1 MKPHLQSTKPRLDY
15 LDMTTVLSA
24 AQAPRFE
31 IPGVTF
37 VGLASPS
44 RGTEQLCTWKI
55 VVAPGHESDAPHT
68 LDRDEVFMVL
78 SGTVCLSEG
87 GEHLGPGDATVVPA
101 GEKIQLSNP
110 GAEPAEVIVA
120 IPAGFSAKMADGT
133 SFGTPPW
140 AA

>member
-1 MKPHLQSTKPRLDY
+1 
-15 LDMTTVLSA
+15 MTTILRA

-37 VGLASPS
+37 VGMASPS

-55 VVAPGHESDAPHT
+55 VVAAGHESDAAHT

-78 SGTVCLSEG
+78 AGTVRLAG
-87 GEHLGPGDATVVPA
+87 GGDLLGSGDAVVIPA

-120 IPAGFSAKMADGT
+120 IPAGFSAMAADGT

>member
-1 MKPHLQSTKPRLDY
+1 
-15 LDMTTVLSA
+15 MTTVLRA
-24 AQAPRFE
+24 AHAPRFE

-37 VGLASPS
+37 VGMASPS
-44 RGTEQLCTWKI
+44 RGSEQLCTWKI
-55 VVAPGHESDAPHT
+55 VVAPGHESDTPHT

-78 SGTVCLSEG
+78 SGTVRLG
-87 GEHLGPGDATVVPA
+87 TDGESLGPGDATVVPA
-101 GEKIQLSNP
+101 GEAIQVSNP

-120 IPAGFSAKMADGT
+120 IPAGFSALGADGT

>member
-1 MKPHLQSTKPRLDY
+1 
-15 LDMTTVLSA
+15 MTTILRA

-37 VGLASPS
+37 VGMASPS
-44 RGTEQLCTWKI
+44 RGSEQMCTWKI

-78 SGTVCLSEG
+78 SGAVRLADG
-87 GEHLGPGDATVVPA
+87 GEQLGPGDAMVVPA
-101 GEKIQLSNP
+101 GEQIQVSNP

-120 IPAGFSAKMADGT
+120 IPAGFSAIGADGT

>member
-1 MKPHLQSTKPRLDY
+1 
-15 LDMTTVLSA
+15 MTTILRA

-37 VGLASPS
+37 VGMASPS
-44 RGTEQLCTWKI
+44 RGSEQLCTWKI
-55 VVAPGHESDAPHT
+55 IVAAGHESDTPHT

-78 SGTVCLSEG
+78 SGAVRLADG
-87 GEHLGPGDATVVPA
+87 GEPLGRGDALVVPA

-110 GAEPAEVIVA
+110 GADPAEVIVA
-120 IPAGFSAKMADGT
+120 IPAGFSASGADGT
-133 SFGTPPW
+133 PFGTPPW